1 MTAEL
6 SVYFTEPAPVARAQ
20 WLRALLE
27 PVAVACRFERPP
39 PLEVRATGN
48 WGGWAA
54 DRTSAPDGRVCVS
67 SRVCF
72 WTREAVV
79 HVVLHEWAHRAL
91 QSDRDHSGLHG
102 PQFFCLNS
110 IFLLRAARFFEGDP
124 LVRMGLYDLQD
135 QPDELAHE
143 PGWRGLVIDWA
154 LSVAAELADT
164 DASAEDLGHIVCAR
178 WNQFIDDRH
187 ALHLMAQRE
196 AVKGA
201 LLAQTRVAE
210 LEDLLSSRSLWRAVA
225 MVGWVSFAAVCWLVF
240 KGAHR

>member
-1 MTAEL
+1 MTTAL

-27 PVAVACRFERPP
+27 PVAAACLFKRPLA
-39 PLEVRATGN
+39 LEIRPTGN

-54 DRTSAPDGRVCVS
+54 DRASAPDGRVCKS

-72 WTREAVV
+72 WSLETLI

-91 QSDRDHSGLHG
+91 QSDHIDLHR

-110 IFLLRAARFFEGDP
+110 IFLLRAPRFIAGDP
-124 LVRMGLYDLQD
+124 LVRIGLNDFQD
-135 QPDELAHE
+135 QPHELAHE
-143 PGWRGLVIDWA
+143 PGWRGLVIDWT

-164 DASAEDLGHIVCAR
+164 DASAEDSGHVVCAR
-178 WNQFIDDRH
+178 WKQFIDNRQ
-187 ALHLMAQRE
+187 ALQLMAQRE

-201 LLAQTRVAE
+201 LLARTRVAE
-210 LEDLLSSRSLWRAVA
+210 LEDLLSSSSLWRGVA

-240 KGAHR
+240 KGTFR